1 MDIRQLRYF
10 IAIAEERQ
18 ITAAAKRLH
27 MAQPPLSQ
35 QLHLM
40 ERELGV
46 TLLERQGRRLELT
59 EAGRLLYKHA
69 LHITKLF
76 EESQIEVKEAGS
88 GLTGKLSIG
97 VNTLSDGRL
106 PELLRK
112 FREKFP
118 AITYKIQ
125 QNESAQLCKLV
136 KERAIELAIVRF
148 PLDLGDFSIRH
159 LREERFYYVT
169 SGRRSP
175 LDGNAVSFDQIGQEP
190 LILPSTEGLGVYQMI
205 VEEFARHGMKPN
217 VLSECSDIA
226 MLLELVSSDFAAT
239 LVPESVLR
247 LHRGFDV
254 QVYELAGTHIASSS
268 VLIWLKDHYLSKAA
282 QNFIGL
288 TGEAPFSARTNG

>member
-35 QLHLM
+35 QLLLM

-46 TLLERQGRRLELT
+46 TLLERQGRQLELT

-97 VNTLSDGRL
+97 VNTLSDGGL

-148 PLDLGDFSIRH
+148 PLDLGDFSILH

-169 SGRRSP
+169 SRRRSP
-175 LDGNAVSFDQIGQEP
+175 LDGKAVSFEQIGQEP

-205 VEEFARHGMKPN
+205 VEEFARHGVKPN

-239 LVPESVLR
+239 LVPESVLQ

-254 QVYELAGTHIASSS
+254 QVYGLTGTHIASSS

-282 QNFIGL
+282 QNFIAL
-288 TGEAPFSARTNG
+288 TGEAPFSGKD

>member
-35 QLHLM
+35 QLQLM

-46 TLLERQGRRLELT
+46 TLLERQGRQLELT
-59 EAGRLLYKHA
+59 EAGRMLYKHA

-76 EESQIEVKEAGS
+76 EESQIEVKEAGR
-88 GLTGKLSIG
+88 GLTGRLSIG

-106 PELLRK
+106 PELLRR
-112 FREKFP
+112 FRERFP

-169 SGRRSP
+169 SRRRGT
-175 LDGNAVSFDQIGQEP
+175 LDGNTVSLRQIGQEP
-190 LILPSTEGLGVYQMI
+190 LILPSTEGLGVYRMI

-239 LVPESVLR
+239 LVPESVLQ

-254 QVYELAGTHIASSS
+254 QAYELTGTHIASSS

-282 QNFIGL
+282 QNFIAL
-288 TGEAPFSARTNG
+288 TGEAPFPG

>member
-35 QLHLM
+35 QLQLM

-46 TLLERQGRRLELT
+46 TLLERQGRQLKLT

-76 EESQIEVKEAGS
+76 EESQIEVKEAGI

-97 VNTLSDGRL
+97 VNTLSDGGL
-106 PELLRK
+106 PELLRT

-148 PLDLGDFSIRH
+148 PLDLSEFSIRH
-159 LREERFYYVT
+159 LREERFFYVT
-169 SGRRSP
+169 SRRRRP
-175 LDGNAVSFDQIGQEP
+175 LDGKSISLGQIGQEP

-205 VEEFARHGMKPN
+205 VEEFARHGLKPN

-239 LVPESVLR
+239 LVPESVLE
-247 LHRGFDV
+247 LHRGFDL

-282 QNFIGL
+282 QNFIEL
-288 TGEAPFSARTNG
+288 TGGAPL